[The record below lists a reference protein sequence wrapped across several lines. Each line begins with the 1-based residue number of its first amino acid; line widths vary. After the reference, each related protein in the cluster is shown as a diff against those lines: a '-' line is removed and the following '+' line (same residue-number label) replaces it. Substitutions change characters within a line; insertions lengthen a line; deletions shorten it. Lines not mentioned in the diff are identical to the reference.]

1 MGGLGYTRRVARFR
15 LRYEG
20 TDLELSL
27 GEFTVGRSSSCSLAL
42 DDGLVS
48 RQHAA
53 FRVSETDVFVRDL
66 GSRNG
71 VSVNDKRV
79 VEEARLRH
87 LDRVKIGGTE
97 FVLMERQAASPAQTL
112 QIERCLKCGGLNEP
126 SALACA
132 QCGARL
138 GSGQSATLRGQT
150 LGSEDF
156 EAAKSG
162 AASFLLL
169 APIADKGLALKRYDE
184 AHRLLHQPLEQ
195 LRKSLQEGEV
205 IEPSITDR
213 GVGLA
218 LHLVH
223 SKYAA
228 HWLTWL
234 FDVLSVRKRL
244 IDSDSVEALHEAARS
259 SRYRD
264 PKPLRRYLEAMRT
277 LNLSASQRFTLRRL
291 EALERVIAA

>member
-1 MGGLGYTRRVARFR
+1 

-53 FRVSETDVFVRDL
+53 FRVSESDVFVRDL

-79 VEEARLRH
+79 VGEARVRH

-112 QIERCLKCGGLNEP
+112 QIERCLKCGALNEP
-126 SALACA
+126 SALGCA

-138 GSGQSATLRGQT
+138 GGQSATLRGQT
-150 LGSEDF
+150 LGNDDF
-156 EAAKSG
+156 QSVKSG

-195 LRKSLQEGEV
+195 LRESLQQGES
-205 IEPSITDR
+205 IDPSITDR

-234 FDVLSVRKRL
+234 FEVLAIRKRL
-244 IDSDSVEALHEAARS
+244 IDSDAVEALHEAARS

-264 PKPLRRYLEAMRT
+264 PKPLRRYLDAMRT
-277 LNLSASQRFTLRRL
+277 LDLSASQRFTLRRL